1 MTPRRLRFQKRLKLG
16 FWYSPLLSE
25 SRRKTVLPCELTL
38 EEPEAPQER
47 QEDERQHDDDCE
59 PNDVR
64 ADSDS
69 DGDEEEQ
76 EMEDEDGA
84 VHRPQTRSRTTAY
97 EQLPSE
103 KKQLKNLREG
113 LQRQGDFSKCSIR
126 ALQDLILD
134 QRGAPDLKKAMSAG
148 SMLSEADPE
157 ATASSRGGSAA
168 LSAAAPPSQLHT
180 AKQRRRRE
188 QRERKQAAAATC
200 YHMLTTCPVG
210 AQIQASLARTSIN
223 LTQRRDNAEVDQK
236 AYEWLM
242 LKEGLRSG
250 VLMTLAVGTLA
261 LLPRYVW
268 EGGRVRTACALSLCA
283 LTIWSYALAVSLN
296 PAARSR
302 HVTISYRYLWPSTYW
317 TERVLLV
324 RSDPPNSQSSLTVRD
339 RHLSTVLLEYMMDGW
354 PSAFR
359 STPSMMIVPPTTV
372 SVRPSAEMCS
382 ATRVYLHPP
391 PRHPSHYLANWTPPT
406 IRASAVPLNAPH
418 CSHAAPQH
426 NGTRPRI

>member
-103 KKQLKNLREG
+103 KKQLKKILREE

-148 SMLSEADPE
+148 SMLNEADPE

-188 QRERKQAAAATC
+188 RLERILSFAKETVETDLSLGDSSTTTKLRAACRIANGFIQRQHRERTGEGRHRFMEQDFLDADLVATQAAVTQAQRD
-200 YHMLTTCPVG
+200 LEKSLRRRVG
-210 AQIQASLARTSIN
+210 WTFRIGDEEPAVTWRLRADEGECERAFNFSSEEEDFRIFYYNFDVHGCQDPGDGQHIEFSFWSSI
-223 LTQRRDNAEVDQK
+223 
-236 AYEWLM
+236 
-242 LKEGLRSG
+242 
-250 VLMTLAVGTLA
+250 
-261 LLPRYVW
+261 
-268 EGGRVRTACALSLCA
+268 
-283 LTIWSYALAVSLN
+283 
-296 PAARSR
+296 
-302 HVTISYRYLWPSTYW
+302 
-317 TERVLLV
+317 
-324 RSDPPNSQSSLTVRD
+324 RD
-339 RHLSTVLLEYMMDGW
+339 RVQWDQDPE
-354 PSAFR
+354 
-359 STPSMMIVPPTTV
+359 
-372 SVRPSAEMCS
+372 
-382 ATRVYLHPP
+382 
-391 PRHPSHYLANWTPPT
+391 
-406 IRASAVPLNAPH
+406 PLG
-418 CSHAAPQH
+418 SL
-426 NGTRPRI
+426 I